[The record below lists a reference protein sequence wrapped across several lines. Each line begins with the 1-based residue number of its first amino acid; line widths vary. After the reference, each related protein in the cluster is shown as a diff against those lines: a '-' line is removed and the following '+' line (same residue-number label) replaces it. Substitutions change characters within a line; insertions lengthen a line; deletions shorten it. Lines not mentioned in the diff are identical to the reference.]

1 MTILIT
7 QRGNSAGRDVVG
19 GDSYDQSTN
28 ITSTTINA
36 PYSPLAVLYAR
47 LRTTDAADRNTARI
61 ADQLQHF
68 CSTSTDGDVRG
79 LEEKLTS
86 AEREDMLQMATRLKQ
101 DATKIIMSLQTSPSA
116 QAIITMILSKIYCDF
131 TMHVRP
137 LVEANCDRHIIDK
150 MIGDKVINPVMSML
164 GDNDLMLN
172 DADVLGFLFFLGGNC
187 HIRWDK
193 C

>member
-1 MTILIT
+1 VMTILIT

-116 QAIITMILSKIYCDF
+116 QAIITMIAI
-131 TMHVRP
+131 
-137 LVEANCDRHIIDK
+137 
-150 MIGDKVINPVMSML
+150 
-164 GDNDLMLN
+164 
-172 DADVLGFLFFLGGNC
+172 
-187 HIRWDK
+187 
-193 C
+193 